1 MKTVCS
7 RLVRL
12 LAAVALLLFSGVECF
27 QASSR
32 SNIGAKGIGRSV
44 FTGEYSG
51 RGAGEAQS
59 VLNQRMALKMELSPF
74 VNKAKA
80 NLEAVVAKIPPA
92 ARLPLAGVAAA
103 SIAILVAKRMLD
115 EFNSGGSAAVP
126 APPQQQRPSS
136 RRITNFSYVDSKLSK
151 RPEESTA
158 AGEEGANVPAA
169 AATATASSEGDDDS
183 TKAEEPTKPAKAE
196 QPAPAK
202 EGTKVSVAAATAAA
216 SSEGDDDSTKAE
228 EPTKPA
234 KAEQPAPAKE
244 GTKVSVAAATAAA
257 SSEGDD
263 DSTKAEEPTK
273 PAKAEQPAPAKV
285 EMPTK
290 PSKVEKP
297 TRAPPVE
304 KAKVTATQPNS
315 SSSGARRIK
324 DFSYVDSKL
333 SKTAGSDEVK
343 PAKTEKPKPAN
354 TSRTEMASEEMKK
367 VVFDQSLVRRK
378 ALNNFDHL
386 DRYIVKGDE
395 EEQETKK

>member
-1 MKTVCS
+1 MKTVRS

-202 EGTKVSVAAATAAA
+202 
-216 SSEGDDDSTKAE
+216 
-228 EPTKPA
+228 
-234 KAEQPAPAKE
+234 
-244 GTKVSVAAATAAA
+244 
-257 SSEGDD
+257 
-263 DSTKAEEPTK
+263 
-273 PAKAEQPAPAKV
+273 V

>member
-74 VNKAKA
+74 MNKAKA

-169 AATATASSEGDDDS
+169 AATAT
-183 TKAEEPTKPAKAE
+183 
-196 QPAPAK
+196 
-202 EGTKVSVAAATAAA
+202 
-216 SSEGDDDSTKAE
+216 
-228 EPTKPA
+228 
-234 KAEQPAPAKE
+234 
-244 GTKVSVAAATAAA
+244 A

>member
-1 MKTVCS
+1 
-7 RLVRL
+7 LVRL

-74 VNKAKA
+74 MNKAKA

-169 AATATASSEGDDDS
+169 AATAT
-183 TKAEEPTKPAKAE
+183 
-196 QPAPAK
+196 
-202 EGTKVSVAAATAAA
+202 
-216 SSEGDDDSTKAE
+216 
-228 EPTKPA
+228 
-234 KAEQPAPAKE
+234 
-244 GTKVSVAAATAAA
+244 A